1 MYSIANTRQSMK
13 IVENPAIDIKESFI
27 SLDFSNQVSMP
38 FSDNGS
44 KKPKVG
50 LDCLSLP
57 RYFSGAAYYI
67 YYLTCHLLMKQRNHG
82 YVIFCKPRHV
92 SLFQEYLSK
101 KDAIV
106 SVNIKSR
113 VHQLLTYEFRLR
125 SIIRKHDVQ
134 LFHATHYL
142 TPKPHSSYQ
151 IINTFHDLG
160 YLTYPKY
167 YALLRRSYF
176 KVRMRTFLKRSRKLI
191 AVSQSTANA
200 IHHFFPRHSKEIFTI
215 HPGTDH
221 LKQIEQEFEIQNGK
235 TPFILSVNSFEKR
248 KNFPFIIDVFNCLKK
263 DYNIPHKLILVG
275 PPTNGYQSIQKFITK
290 SHYKREIVIRH
301 NLPLQQIRSL
311 YHQADF
317 FLSASTYEG
326 FGFTPF
332 EAISMDC
339 PTFLLRNHITDE
351 ILGSQP
357 YIFSELNTEKWAKT
371 IMNEMKNGYINR
383 VSSKSTDKLTWH
395 RTAQNIIELHNN
407 LLRQRT
413 HVHD

>member
-1 MYSIANTRQSMK
+1 MHSIANTRQSMK
-13 IVENPAIDIKESFI
+13 MVENPAINIKESVI
-27 SLDFSNQVSMP
+27 SSDLSNQVSLS
-38 FSDNGS
+38 FSPNAS
-44 KKPKVG
+44 KQPKVG

-57 RYFSGAAYYI
+57 RYFSGAAYYM
-67 YYLTCHLLMKQRNHG
+67 YYLTCHLLMEQRNHA

-106 SVNIKSR
+106 SVNINNR
-113 VHQLLTYEFRLR
+113 VHQLLIYEFRLR

-167 YALLRRSYF
+167 YALLRRFYF
-176 KVRMRTFLKRSRKLI
+176 TVRMRTFLKRSQKLI
-191 AVSQSTANA
+191 AVSQSTAHA
-200 IHHFFPRHSKEIFTI
+200 IHHFFSQHSKEILTL

-221 LKQIEQEFEIQNGK
+221 LKQIEQVFEFQNGE

-248 KNFPFIIDVFNCLKK
+248 KNFPFIIDVFNRLKK

-275 PPTNGYQSIQKFITK
+275 PPTNGYQSIIKSIKK

-311 YHQADF
+311 YHQAEF
-317 FLSASTYEG
+317 FISASSYEG

-339 PTFLLRNHITDE
+339 PTFLLRNNMTDE
-351 ILGSQP
+351 ILGPQP
-357 YIFSELNTEKWAKT
+357 YIFSEMNTEKWAKT
-371 IMNEMKNGYINR
+371 IMYEMKNAYINR
-383 VSSKSTDKLTWH
+383 ISPKITDQLTWE
-395 RTAQNIIELHNN
+395 RTAQNINELHKN